1 MGVRTAEYQSAIAVF
16 GSPFWGPKGGRVWR
30 GALLTQRQLEIVGR
44 LFELE
49 PAPSYPR
56 RGAEQVSELAG
67 AQAFRLDLGD
77 DVQESVPA
85 PSGPPSVEI
94 PLEGGTDRLGT
105 LHLFGPMTEEQ
116 RQLAQWG
123 GRALARALRYAKR
136 LDGGTAQRTVEDVNA
151 MLERTPLTPRE
162 RDVVGRLLS
171 GASTRQI
178 AESTGL
184 TVATV
189 NTYLKRIFAKLG
201 VHSRVELV
209 ARVTGTRG
217 VIPSTPPP
225 SPGDDSAQP

>member
-1 MGVRTAEYQSAIAVF
+1 
-16 GSPFWGPKGGRVWR
+16 
-30 GALLTQRQLEIVGR
+30 LLTRQFEIADR
-44 LFELE
+44 LFELD
-49 PAPSYPR
+49 PVKTYPK
-56 RGAEQVSELAG
+56 RGAEQIADLIG
-67 AQAFRLDLGD
+67 AQGYRLQLGEE
-77 DVQESVPA
+77 VMESS
-85 PSGPPSVEI
+85 PSLTGPPAISL
-94 PLEGGTDRLGT
+94 PLEARDEQIGT
-105 LHLFGPMTEEQ
+105 LHLYGGIVSDED
-116 RQLAQWG
+116 RQIARWAARL
-123 GRALARALRYAKR
+123 LARGVRYAR
-136 LDGGTAQRTVEDVNA
+136 RMDGGNHQRTYEDVQA

-217 VIPSTPPP
+217 VIPSEPVPPKREAESENP
-225 SPGDDSAQP
+225 QP

>member
-1 MGVRTAEYQSAIAVF
+1 M
-16 GSPFWGPKGGRVWR
+16 
-30 GALLTQRQLEIVGR
+30 LTRRDELADR

-49 PAPSYPR
+49 PAKTYPK
-56 RGAEQVSELAG
+56 RGAEQIAELLG
-67 AQAFRLDLGD
+67 LRGYRLQIGD
-77 DVQESVPA
+77 DVLESGASSTGSPA
-85 PSGPPSVEI
+85 LSL
-94 PLEGGTDRLGT
+94 PLEAGDERLGT
-105 LHLFGPMTEEQ
+105 LHLYGDVTSDED
-116 RQLAQWG
+116 RQLARWAV
-123 GRALARALRYAKR
+123 RLLARGVRYARR
-136 LDGGTAQRTVEDVNA
+136 LDGGNGRRTYEDVQA

-217 VIPSTPPP
+217 VIPSEPAPPKPEAEGDTP
-225 SPGDDSAQP
+225 QP

>member
-1 MGVRTAEYQSAIAVF
+1 M
-16 GSPFWGPKGGRVWR
+16 
-30 GALLTQRQLEIVGR
+30 LTHRHLEIVEG
-44 LFELE
+44 LFDLD
-49 PAPSYPR
+49 PVRSYAR
-56 RGAEQVSELAG
+56 RGAERLVDLVG
-67 AQAFRLDLGD
+67 ANGFRLEIG
-77 DVQESVPA
+77 QEVHQSDPA
-85 PSGPPSVEI
+85 PSGQAAVTLPMRA
-94 PLEGGTDRLGT
+94 GTEELGT
-105 LHLFGPMTEEQ
+105 LHLYGAQLSED
-116 RQLAQWG
+116 QLALAHWG
-123 GRALARALRYAKR
+123 ARILARGIRFAKR
-136 LDGGTAQRTVEDVNA
+136 IDGNNSQRTYEDVQA

-217 VIPSTPPP
+217 VIPTMKSE
-225 SPGDDSAQP
+225 SSQP